1 MDAQIPSYALRIE
14 RELIAQHYLT
24 VPDAGP
30 EGTTH
35 SHRYTIG
42 VTVIAER
49 LDRWG
54 YVVDIDSF
62 NEQVETITDRYRDTL
77 LNDHT
82 TDDATNPSEEWFATR
97 LADEVATSID
107 HDRIVAIELD
117 VHEDDIA
124 GVRYRR
130 AL

>member
-30 EGTTH
+30 EGIIH
-35 SHRYTIG
+35 SHRYTVG
-42 VTVIAER
+42 VTVMAES

-62 NEQVETITDRYRDTL
+62 TAQVEAITDRYRDTL

-82 TDDATNPSEEWFATR
+82 ADDATNPSVEWFATR
-97 LADEVATSID
+97 LADEVATSIEQ
-107 HDRIVAIELD
+107 DRIMAID
-117 VHEDDIA
+117 VDVQEDDIA
-124 GVRYRR
+124 SVRYRR
-130 AL
+130 AV

>member
-1 MDAQIPSYALRIE
+1 MDEQIASYALRIE

-30 EGTTH
+30 EGITH
-35 SHRYTIG
+35 SHRYTVG
-42 VTVIAER
+42 VTLIAER
-49 LDRWG
+49 LNRWG

-62 NEQVETITDRYRDTL
+62 TAQVDAITDRYRDTL

-82 TDDATNPSEEWFATR
+82 AEDATNPSVEWFATQI
-97 LADEVATSID
+97 ADEVARAID
-107 HDRIVAIELD
+107 HDRLVAIELD

-124 GVRYRR
+124 SVRYRR
-130 AL
+130 AV